1 MRQKQ
6 ELLEVSEMLKEV
18 KSKNEKKINILEKE
32 NKEIQQK
39 NIALQR
45 QVD

>member
-1 MRQKQ
+1 
-6 ELLEVSEMLKEV
+6 MLKDS

-39 NIALQR
+39 NIGLQR